1 MMAKAKA
8 NEKLNFEAAV
18 ERLAE
23 IVAELEQENVGLD
36 RSMEL
41 FAEGRKMADL
51 CHDQLATAEEKVKT
65 LLKTDDG
72 FSEAPGLRDGTGKS
86 VE

>member
-1 MMAKAKA
+1 MAKAKA
-8 NEKLNFEAAV
+8 AGKLNFETAV

-36 RSMEL
+36 RSLEL

-51 CHDQLATAEEKVKT
+51 CHDQLAVAEEKVKT

-72 FSEAPGLRDGTGKS
+72 FSEEPGLRDGSGKR